1 VHDQDRNKQGKDF
14 LRDVYIFLLF
24 DLFVWFEKIEPES
37 LQIFNHIL
45 IVTFSEWFHKSFYHF
60 KRFFLNIFSSIQLF
74 FHFLVLGVCVNTANH
89 RNCELYL
96 VYHDSRLCNV
106 SY

>member
-1 VHDQDRNKQGKDF
+1 VAVRDQDRNKQGKDF
-14 LRDVYIFLLF
+14 LRDVVYIFLLF

-60 KRFFLNIFSSIQLF
+60 KRFFFIIFF
-74 FHFLVLGVCVNTANH
+74 NTAFFS
-89 RNCELYL
+89 L
-96 VYHDSRLCNV
+96 SRSWGCA
-106 SY
+106 